1 MKRLLTT
8 LLTLLLAGTL
18 SARDA
23 KVAVVMSKT
32 SYGIAESETGSAGK
46 AWTAVSNLAGLP
58 YETLFVE
65 DLKSEA
71 LDACSL
77 LVLSQCFRL
86 ANADVPFTKEGYN
99 DLGRTLHVTD
109 DEAPAHHSF
118 LRFTKF

>member
-8 LLTLLLAGTL
+8 LLTILLAGTL
-18 SARDA
+18 SAREA

-71 LDACSL
+71 LDAYSL
-77 LVLSQCFRL
+77 LVLSQCL
-86 ANADVPFTKEGYN
+86 PAGQC
-99 DLGRTLHVTD
+99 GRTFHERGL
-109 DEAPAHHSF
+109 
-118 LRFTKF
+118 

>member
-8 LLTLLLAGTL
+8 LLTILLAGTL

-23 KVAVVMSKT
+23 KVAVVMSRT

-77 LVLSQCFRL
+77 LVLSQCLPAGQCRCTLYERRL
-86 ANADVPFTKEGYN
+86 
-99 DLGRTLHVTD
+99 
-109 DEAPAHHSF
+109 
-118 LRFTKF
+118 

>member
-8 LLTLLLAGTL
+8 LLTVLLAGTL

-65 DLKSEA
+65 DLKTEA

-77 LVLSQCFRL
+77 LVLSQCL
-86 ANADVPFTKEGYN
+86 PAGQC
-99 DLGRTLHVTD
+99 GRTFHERGL
-109 DEAPAHHSF
+109 
-118 LRFTKF
+118 

>member
-8 LLTLLLAGTL
+8 LLTVLLAGTL

-46 AWTAVSNLAGLP
+46 AWTAVANLAGLP

-71 LDACSL
+71 LDAYSL
-77 LVLSQCFRL
+77 LVLSQCL
-86 ANADVPFTKEGYN
+86 PNADVPFTKEGYN
-99 DLGRTLHVTD
+99 DLGWTLHVTD

-118 LRFTKF
+118 LRFSKF

>member
-8 LLTLLLAGTL
+8 LLTVLLAGTL

-86 ANADVPFTKEGYN
+86 ANAVPFTKEGYN
-99 DLGRTLHVTD
+99 DLGWTLHVTD

-118 LRFTKF
+118 LRFSKF

>member
-8 LLTLLLAGTL
+8 LLTVLLAGML

-46 AWTAVSNLAGLP
+46 AWTAVANLAGLP

-65 DLKSEA
+65 DLKGEA
-71 LDACSL
+71 LDAYSL
-77 LVLSQCFRL
+77 LVLSQCL
-86 ANADVPFTKEGYN
+86 YLTDAEYALVEGAV
-99 DLGRTLHVTD
+99 RHFV
-109 DEAPAHHSF
+109 EAGKGVVVDGPAG
-118 LRFTKF
+118 L

>member
-8 LLTLLLAGTL
+8 LLTVLLAGTL

-58 YETLFVE
+58 YE
-65 DLKSEA
+65 S
-71 LDACSL
+71 C
-77 LVLSQCFRL
+77 LSKISSQKHWTPIPSWSSPNAFRM

-99 DLGRTLHVTD
+99 DLGWTLHVTD

-118 LRFTKF
+118 LRFSKF